1 MKPLTLTAVAL
12 CAGALGAWTPSAGA
26 ALPEPVRATNAAAD
40 TFDSVLAEYDKAVA
54 THAKA
59 MEEADR
65 ETRRA
70 LRKNKPINDFWPRFS
85 ELASANDGRSLLWL
99 AQNVRQ
105 YRAIKSSQRKAA
117 LAPIIGA
124 LVEHHS
130 GAKWFEDVF
139 GVLQLH
145 RSTLG
150 LEATRGYLDAAIAK
164 VESPNV
170 KAAGLFTGYQIF
182 LKEDPKTS
190 KAYGDALAAA
200 APGGYW
206 GTRYR
211 STKGAVSLE
220 VGKLAPDF
228 AGRTIDGKEL
238 ALSDYRG
245 QVVLIDFFGFW

>member
-1 MKPLTLTAVAL
+1 
-12 CAGALGAWTPSAGA
+12 
-26 ALPEPVRATNAAAD
+26 
-40 TFDSVLAEYDKAVA
+40 
-54 THAKA
+54 
-59 MEEADR
+59 
-65 ETRRA
+65 
-70 LRKNKPINDFWPRFS
+70 
-85 ELASANDGRSLLWL
+85 
-99 AQNVRQ
+99 
-105 YRAIKSSQRKAA
+105 
-117 LAPIIGA
+117 IGA
-124 LVEHHS
+124 LVKHHS

-190 KAYGDALAAA
+190 KAYGDALAAS